1 MVIIIKYSLAKID
14 EDLVIIVY
22 EAYNVFNNFYKT
34 CALVEYKDGHL
45 RAVDENLLE
54 RIEFN
59 YEEGD
64 DDEQINQNED

>member
-22 EAYNVFNNFYKT
+22 EAYNVFNNFYRT
-34 CALVEYKDGHL
+34 CALVEYEDGHL
-45 RAVDENLLE
+45 RAVDENLLK

-59 YEEGD
+59 YEED
-64 DDEQINQNED
+64 DDNEQVNQNEN